1 MKIHFQMAVL
11 KQDKSPF
18 LRALVVMTFRR
29 KIMQKKEES
38 SRQIVMCHLM
48 TIMGIDV
55 DKATQLVTEMEKLGI
70 IQFDELG
77 NVILLLLEGNHET
90 NNC

>member
-1 MKIHFQMAVL
+1 MFSLFYFQEEE
-11 KQDKSPF
+11 
-18 LRALVVMTFRR
+18 
-29 KIMQKKEES
+29 IMQKKEQS

-55 DKATQLVTEMEKLGI
+55 DRATQLVTEMEKLGL

-77 NVILLLLEGNHET
+77 NVGILVLEGLS
-90 NNC
+90 

>member
-1 MKIHFQMAVL
+1 VFSLFYFQEEE
-11 KQDKSPF
+11 
-18 LRALVVMTFRR
+18 
-29 KIMQKKEES
+29 IMQKKEES

-55 DKATQLVTEMEKLGI
+55 NKATQLVTEMEKLGL

>member
-1 MKIHFQMAVL
+1 
-11 KQDKSPF
+11 
-18 LRALVVMTFRR
+18 
-29 KIMQKKEES
+29 MQKEEQS

-55 DKATQLVTEMEKLGI
+55 DKAIQLVTEMEKLDL

-77 NVILLLLEGNHET
+77 NVGILVLEGLS
-90 NNC
+90 

>member
-1 MKIHFQMAVL
+1 
-11 KQDKSPF
+11 
-18 LRALVVMTFRR
+18 
-29 KIMQKKEES
+29 MQKKEES

>member
-1 MKIHFQMAVL
+1 MFSLFYFQEEE
-11 KQDKSPF
+11 
-18 LRALVVMTFRR
+18 
-29 KIMQKKEES
+29 IMQKKEQS

-55 DKATQLVTEMEKLGI
+55 DRATQLVTEMEKLGP

-77 NVILLLLEGNHET
+77 NVGILVLEGLS
-90 NNC
+90 

>member
-1 MKIHFQMAVL
+1 VFSIFYFKEE
-11 KQDKSPF
+11 
-18 LRALVVMTFRR
+18 
-29 KIMQKKEES
+29 IMQKKEQS

-55 DKATQLVTEMEKLGI
+55 DRATQLVTEMEKLGL

-77 NVILLLLEGNHET
+77 NVGILVLEGLS
-90 NNC
+90 

>member
-1 MKIHFQMAVL
+1 
-11 KQDKSPF
+11 
-18 LRALVVMTFRR
+18 
-29 KIMQKKEES
+29 MQKKEES

-55 DKATQLVTEMEKLGI
+55 NKATQLVTEMEKLGL

>member
-1 MKIHFQMAVL
+1 MFSLFYFQEEE
-11 KQDKSPF
+11 
-18 LRALVVMTFRR
+18 
-29 KIMQKKEES
+29 IMQKKEES

-55 DKATQLVTEMEKLGI
+55 NKATQLVTEMEKLGL